1 MAIDLKD
8 YIASIP
14 DYPTKGI
21 LFRDV
26 TPLVDDGEAFKEAVR
41 QLAEYAKSVG
51 ADLIAGPESRG
62 FIFGCPTAYELGIG
76 FVPVRKPGKLPR
88 ETISAS
94 YSLEYGTNELFMH
107 KDAVKPGQKVVIVD
121 DLIATGGTVEAA
133 AQLIEELGGEVAG
146 MVFLI
151 ELAGLKGRDKLG
163 KYKID
168 SVVCYPGK

>member
-1 MAIDLKD
+1 
-8 YIASIP
+8 
-14 DYPTKGI
+14 
-21 LFRDV
+21 
-26 TPLVDDGEAFKEAVR
+26 
-41 QLAEYAKSVG
+41 
-51 ADLIAGPESRG
+51 
-62 FIFGCPTAYELGIG
+62 
-76 FVPVRKPGKLPR
+76 
-88 ETISAS
+88 
-94 YSLEYGTNELFMH
+94 MH